1 MINVVIIEDEETAGK
16 RLHKLVN
23 EMLPEASVCKVI
35 TSVKE
40 GVSYFKENDM
50 PALIFAD
57 IQLTDGESFDIF
69 RQVEII
75 SPIIFTTAYDSYAL
89 HAFKLNSIDYLLK
102 PIKKDDLRN
111 AIAKFKKLQQN
122 NAINGDN
129 LKQLLAGIQKAPQYK
144 ERFMVRIGEHMK
156 SVQVSE
162 IGYFYTE
169 NKANFMV
176 LKNGKRYLSEFTLD
190 QLDAML
196 NPKDFFRINRQF
208 IIGISSINEMH
219 TYSKSR
225 VLITLVPPSKI
236 ETVVSTERS
245 ASFKSWLAGE

>member
-1 MINVVIIEDEETAGK
+1 MMNVIIIEDEESAGK
-16 RLHKLVN
+16 RLQKLVK
-23 EMLPEASVCKVI
+23 EMMPGATIGKVI
-35 TSVKE
+35 SSVKE
-40 GVSYFKENDM
+40 AVLYFKENE

-69 RQVEII
+69 RQVEIT
-75 SPIIFTTAYDSYAL
+75 SPIIFTTAYDSYAI

-102 PIKKDDLRN
+102 PIKKEDLKN
-111 AIAKFKKLQQN
+111 AIAKYKKLQSN
-122 NAINGDN
+122 KTFNGDN
-129 LKQLLAGIQKAPQYK
+129 LKLLLEGVQKKPQYK
-144 ERFMVRIGEHMK
+144 ERFIVRIGEHMK
-156 SVQVSE
+156 TIQVSE
-162 IGYFYTE
+162 VGYFYTE

-190 QLDAML
+190 QLDAIL
-196 NPKDFFRINRQF
+196 NPREFFRINRQF

-225 VLITLVPPSKI
+225 VHITLDPPCKI

-245 ASFKSWLAGE
+245 APFKSWLAGE